1 MSIALKA
8 ALEAA
13 NAEKNDSAVD
23 YSYVGQELETSL
35 ASIAKMYIEL
45 MDARANLAHVTSQ
58 LRNKVREYDAVGLE
72 LLGVTTKYR
81 DTLITIRANQQQL
94 AMMSSELVVARNML
108 SETALFAELMKE
120 DLFEMS
126 TNLMASNEDA
136 TILNGMAILKDMRS
150 TIEDDKKQ
158 KKSLNEKVG
167 SLVEINGKWK
177 EIVKQLFHLQVLKPH
192 LILHAVTHIKQKVY
206 TACFLARVVDL
217 HHGLNLCGLD
227 H

>member
-1 MSIALKA
+1 LKA

-81 DTLITIRANQQQL
+81 DTLITIKANQQQL
-94 AMMSSELVVARNML
+94 AMMASELAVARNML

-120 DLFEMS
+120 ELFEMS
-126 TNLMASNEDA
+126 TNLMESNEDA
-136 TILNGMAILKDMRS
+136 TILNGMAILKDMQS
-150 TIEDDKKQ
+150 TIEDEKKQ
-158 KKSLNEKVG
+158 KKSLN
-167 SLVEINGKWK
+167 
-177 EIVKQLFHLQVLKPH
+177 
-192 LILHAVTHIKQKVY
+192 
-206 TACFLARVVDL
+206 
-217 HHGLNLCGLD
+217 
-227 H
+227 